1 MYEKIN
7 SFILVKDFCN
17 CYKGDKFRKYGTDR
31 NRERVRDLGNIYQ
44 ISDGN
49 RKGKDHM
56 EDLGVH
62 GGGGAILKCILN
74 KKCEDV
80 D

>member
-1 MYEKIN
+1 MKKIN

-17 CYKGDKFRKYGTDR
+17 CYKGDKFRKYVTER

-56 EDLGVH
+56 EDLRVH
-62 GGGGAILKCILN
+62 GEGGGNIKMYLK
-74 KKCEDV
+74 
-80 D
+80 